1 MEIISK
7 EDLDILESSGVSVLY
22 TTQLLVVDIDG
33 VVNLVV
39 SDKLAS

>member
-39 SDKLAS
+39 SYKLAS

>member
-22 TTQLLVVDIDG
+22 TTQLLVVDIDS

>member
-1 MEIISK
+1 MEIISE

>member
-39 SDKLAS
+39 NDKLAS

>member
-39 SDKLAS
+39 SGKLAS